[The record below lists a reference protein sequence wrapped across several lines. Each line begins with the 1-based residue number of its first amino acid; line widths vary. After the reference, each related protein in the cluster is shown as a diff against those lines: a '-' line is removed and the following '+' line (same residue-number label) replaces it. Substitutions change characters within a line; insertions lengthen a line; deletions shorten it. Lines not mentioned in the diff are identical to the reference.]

1 MTTGW
6 SLFVIVLTIVN
17 ILACV
22 WLLRW
27 TMKPKSATEKIG
39 GGADTGHTWDG
50 DLREYNNPL
59 PKWWLWLFYITV
71 VFGLVY
77 FVLYPGLGTWKGI
90 KGWSQSSQW
99 EQENAAAE
107 AKVAAYLA
115 PFASMTVPELAANAQ
130 AMATANNL
138 FQNNCAQCHGADG
151 GGARGFPNLANA
163 DWQWGGDPDSIVQ
176 TIANGRVAAMTPWID
191 VLGEEGVDA
200 VVAYVQQLS
209 GQESDAAKAAAGAT
223 QFMTFCAACHGA
235 DGKGMAAVGAPN
247 LTDDVWLHG
256 FGEEAVMAMVEHGKT
271 NQMPAWSSKF
281 TPEQIH
287 VLTAYV
293 WSLSSP
299 ATPVAAAEAPA
310 TGTTAGN

>member
-1 MTTGW
+1 
-6 SLFVIVLTIVN
+6 LFVIVLTIVN

-27 TMKPKSATEKIG
+27 TAKPKSADEKIG

-71 VFGLVY
+71 VFGLLY
-77 FVLYPGLGTWKGI
+77 LVLYPGLGTLKGV
-90 KGWSQSSQW
+90 KGWTQATQW
-99 EQENAAAE
+99 QAENDAAE
-107 AKVAAYLA
+107 ARVASYLA

-151 GGARGFPNLANA
+151 GGARGFPNLANS

-176 TIANGRVAAMTPWID
+176 TIANGRVAAMTPWGE
-191 VLGEEGVDA
+191 VLGPEGVDQ
-200 VVAYVQQLS
+200 VVAYVRQLS
-209 GQESDAAKAAAGAT
+209 GQEHDAALASAGAT

-235 DGKGMAAVGAPN
+235 DGKGMTAVGAPN
-247 LTDDVWLHG
+247 LTDDVWLYGGDLETIRTTVVHG
-256 FGEEAVMAMVEHGKT
+256 RMG
-271 NQMPAWSSKF
+271 QMPAFQDKLG
-281 TPEQIH
+281 EQR
-287 VLTAYV
+287 VRLLAAYV
-293 WSLSSP
+293 LKMSGG
-299 ATPVAAAEAPA
+299 AQ
-310 TGTTAGN
+310 

>member
-1 MTTGW
+1 MSSGW

-27 TMKPKSATEKIG
+27 TAKPKSADEKIG

-71 VFGLVY
+71 VFGLLY
-77 FVLYPGLGTWKGI
+77 LVLYPGLGTLKGV
-90 KGWSQSSQW
+90 KGWTQATQW
-99 EQENAAAE
+99 QAENDAAE
-107 AKVAAYLA
+107 ARVASYLA
-115 PFASMTVPELAANAQ
+115 PFATMTVPELAANAQ

-151 GGARGFPNLANA
+151 GGARGFPNLANS

-176 TIANGRVAAMTPWID
+176 TIANGRVAAMTPWGE
-191 VLGEEGVDA
+191 VLGPEGVDQ
-200 VVAYVQQLS
+200 VVAYVRQLS
-209 GQESDAAKAAAGAT
+209 GQEHDAALASAGAT

-235 DGKGMAAVGAPN
+235 DGKGMTAVGAPN
-247 LTDDVWLHG
+247 LTDDVWLYGGDLETIRTTVVHG
-256 FGEEAVMAMVEHGKT
+256 RMG
-271 NQMPAWSSKF
+271 QMPAFQDKLG
-281 TPEQIH
+281 EQR
-287 VLTAYV
+287 VRLLAAYV
-293 WSLSSP
+293 LKMSGG
-299 ATPVAAAEAPA
+299 AQ
-310 TGTTAGN
+310 